1 MSHPDFIVLVQK
13 IYRCLL
19 NGVEG
24 LQLQGAIIVEV
35 LSALGC
41 AKRFTPNRR
50 YMLMHFADPDR
61 SCSKM

>member
-1 MSHPDFIVLVQK
+1 MSHPDFIALVQK

-35 LSALGC
+35 LSVLGC
-41 AKRFTPNRR
+41 AKPITPNRR
-50 YMLMHFADPDR
+50 HKLMLFADPDR